1 MIFTVAVN
9 SNQGYY
15 SKKEIKKKKKKKI
28 AYGEKNRRRVL

>member
-15 SKKEIKKKKKKKI
+15 SKKEIKKKKKKI